1 MSLSEQEMP
10 IVVAMSSK
18 ILFDSELNC
27 GPAFSFVM
35 ALKAV
40 NVRLREL
47 YPESEELFKVLLD
60 GNAVEMIQEYNL
72 EDLITPL
79 AVSED
84 QRLGELQRK
93 NTHLYLSA
101 PPGSQLQEAMELGIA
116 AAVMYNPK
124 NIMDLTETPLRV
136 VFDGDGVL
144 FSHQSLKKRGLQG
157 FLDHEREKVNEP
169 LPDGPFKNFL
179 AALIKLQKKCDK
191 IIMTYLVTARNAGN
205 AGYRAL
211 NTLKTWGLEIDQ
223 AYFLE
228 GAPKPP
234 VLKMIQPHIYI
245 DDSISHVQ
253 GALKEGVVACHVKY

>member
-1 MSLSEQEMP
+1 MGILWHLIAAAEHVISL
-10 IVVAMSSK
+10 
-18 ILFDSELNC
+18 D
-27 GPAFSFVM
+27 
-35 ALKAV
+35 
-40 NVRLREL
+40 
-47 YPESEELFKVLLD
+47 
-60 GNAVEMIQEYNL
+60 L